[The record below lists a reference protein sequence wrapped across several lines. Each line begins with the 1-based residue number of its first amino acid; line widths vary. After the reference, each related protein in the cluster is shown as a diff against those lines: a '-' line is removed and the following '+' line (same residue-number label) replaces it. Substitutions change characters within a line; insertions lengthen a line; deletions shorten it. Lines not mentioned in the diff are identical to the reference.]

1 MADTLES
8 LEIEVVH
15 HSAGA
20 GTAIGAVTKAV
31 NNLSGAL
38 TKVLPNLKEF
48 GDSLG
53 KIGAAFTFNDN
64 RGSTFNKTIQNV
76 KQTASKAATETAKV
90 TEPMGEGMQM
100 LISGATKYAVELNKA
115 ADAEVKMN
123 EAFKSGDS
131 QAAWRAREQMINATA
146 RAEKEYAKMHPVE
159 EAAPTAVPLG
169 QQNFI
174 ANANAIDLLKMK
186 LEGLN
191 AAMQKA
197 FGEGD
202 AQKAAQ
208 FRQQILQTEAALEK
222 AQKAAEGAGKATKEA
237 ANGVKHLAKESSKA
251 KSPLENFISSLKRIA
266 FYRIIRS
273 IIKSIT
279 QAFQEGLQNAYAF
292 SQGIT
297 TEGHRFAEAM
307 DSMKTAGTTMKNQ
320 LGSAFIGLLTALAP
334 IINAIISLI
343 TKLANALSQLF
354 AIFTGGT
361 YLKAAD
367 VPQKWAEAAGGAGK
381 AAKEW
386 KNQLMGFDEIN
397 RLDEPNNGGGG
408 GGGGAA
414 DVMEMFKDT
423 PIDGIFKK
431 IRDKLIELKNE
442 LDFTKLRESWE
453 HLKES
458 VAGFAD
464 IIERRVGFV
473 WETYLKPLAHWTIEE
488 GLPLVIED
496 IASALDL
503 VKAILE
509 KIEPF
514 AETFEQEVVVPL
526 MEWDLDRVTRGLEG
540 VNTVLDELTKLVNG
554 DIDFGTFIS
563 NIDLSINDILN
574 WAMPLRKMFQE
585 IGYFFNEELKAL
597 WEETKNSFNDL
608 KETVT
613 TVIDKVK
620 KKFEEMKEKA
630 YEKFEPIITKVT
642 DVYNAIHDKLIGGF
656 ESARDTISGVMSE
669 LSSWFDNTFGGLIS
683 WCQSAHA
690 WLQDIIDGLGHIGG
704 GGGFLG
710 GLFGGGVQARASGGF
725 VDEGQLFIAREAGA
739 EMVGTIGGHTA
750 VANNDQ
756 IVEGIRQGV
765 FEAVM
770 AANSNGNNDVSVKVY
785 LDSREIRTGQNRIN
799 RAMGVG

>member
-8 LEIEVVH
+8 LEIEVK
-15 HSAGA
+15 HSATGA
-20 GTAIGAVTKAV
+20 AGEIKQVASAVR
-31 NNLSGAL
+31 
-38 TKVLPNLKEF
+38 
-48 GDSLG
+48 SLG
-53 KIGAAFTFNDN
+53 KALENVLPTLSAFQKVMGNSQINFTPIDN
-64 RGSTFNKTIQNV
+64 HTTQIADTINNV
-76 KQTASKAATETAKV
+76 KTAAS
-90 TEPMGEGMQM
+90 
-100 LISGATKYAVELNKA
+100 
-115 ADAEVKMN
+115 
-123 EAFKSGDS
+123 
-131 QAAWRAREQMINATA
+131 
-146 RAEKEYAKMHPVE
+146 
-159 EAAPTAVPLG
+159 
-169 QQNFI
+169 
-174 ANANAIDLLKMK
+174 
-186 LEGLN
+186 
-191 AAMQKA
+191 
-197 FGEGD
+197 
-202 AQKAAQ
+202 
-208 FRQQILQTEAALEK
+208 
-222 AQKAAEGAGKATKEA
+222 GAGKAATSVSK
-237 ANGVKHLAKESSKA
+237 GIKDISKA
-251 KSPLENFISSLKRIA
+251 ASNSKSPLENFISSLKRIA

-292 SQGIT
+292 SQGIEG
-297 TEGHRFAEAM
+297 EGHRFAAAM

-320 LGSAFIGLLTALAP
+320 LGSAFIGLLTAIAP
-334 IINAIISLI
+334 AVNAIISLV

-354 AIFTGGT
+354 AVFTGGT
-361 YLKAAD
+361 YLKAAE
-367 VPQKWAEAAGGAGK
+367 VPQQYAEAAGGAAK
-381 AAKEW
+381 KTKEW
-386 KNQLMGFDEIN
+386 SNQLMGFDEIN
-397 RLDEPNNGGGG
+397 RLDEPNESGGG

-710 GLFGGGVQARASGGF
+710 GLFGGGVQTRASGGF

-770 AANSNGNNDVSVKVY
+770 AANSNGNNNVDVRVY
-785 LDSREIRTGQNRIN
+785 LDSREIKAGQNRLN